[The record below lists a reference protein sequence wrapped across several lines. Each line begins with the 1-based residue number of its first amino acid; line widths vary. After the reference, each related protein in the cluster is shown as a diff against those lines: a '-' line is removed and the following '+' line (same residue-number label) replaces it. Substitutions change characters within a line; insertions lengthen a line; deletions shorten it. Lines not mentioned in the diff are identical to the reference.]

1 MVETR
6 VYFDTDVDISETE
19 GAFVPFPPWEFGDD
33 LFAAHM
39 IGTGYAALNP
49 DDEAE
54 AYGALYDWS
63 GNGHHLNSLNDLAGG
78 LGEWG
83 VTAGVV
89 ANEANTTYTLKNVW
103 DAVVAAGSGGFTI
116 IAHATAPAAAKAVA
130 LVRSDTGTPDP
141 NVGLTLGLNGGND
154 LRVQATGGG
163 AQQTASILDLTTELG
178 NSAYYCGVYT
188 LASRYGWSKRKG
200 ATTKAV
206 TPNNVAVTALNANV
220 PFEILDE
227 AGSGTGTTVGSSFCI
242 VLRPIT
248 QEEFEAAVDNN
259 IEWHAVA
266 GTGLDA

>member
-39 IGTGYAALNP
+39 IGTGYAALSP

-63 GNGHHLNSLNDLAGG
+63 GNGNHLNALNDLASL

-83 VTAGVV
+83 VTAAVV
-89 ANEANTTYTLKNVW
+89 GNEANTTYTLAQIW
-103 DAVVAAGSGGFTI
+103 AACDGGFSI
-116 IAHATAPAAAKAVA
+116 IALATAAATAKTVA
-130 LVRSDTGTPDP
+130 LVRSGTDVTDP
-141 NVGLTLGLNGGND
+141 SIGLTLGLNGSND
-154 LRVQATGGG
+154 MRVQATGGG
-163 AQQTASILDLTTELG
+163 AAQTAQIGDLTTELG
-178 NSAYYCGVYT
+178 NHAYYCGVYT
-188 LASRYGWSKRKG
+188 TAERRGYSKRKG
-200 ATTKAV
+200 EATKVAA
-206 TPNNVAVTALNANV
+206 PSAVAVTALNANV
-220 PFEILDE
+220 PLEFADE
-227 AGSGTGTTVGSSFCI
+227 AGSGTGATVMSSFCI

-248 QEEFEAAVDNN
+248 QEEFEAAVDGN